1 MTDRIRELLKNQGVK
16 FTRETAEVQLKRAG
30 VTLSADWSRRT
41 PGKSVTEGTAAPDRR
56 FTDPRGGRA
65 RKA

>member
-1 MTDRIRELLKNQGVK
+1 MTDPIRELLKNQGVR
-16 FTRETAEVQLKRAG
+16 FTRETADIQLKRAG
-30 VTLSADWSRRT
+30 VTLSEDWSRRT
-41 PGKSVTEGTAAPDRR
+41 PGKSTTKGTASPDRR